1 MPHALIIDD
10 DETNSASLAE
20 IIADEGFTTSTAPTL
35 SAAREHLKD
44 APDIVLLDLVLPD
57 GNGIDLL
64 REITPDAATE
74 VIVVTGH
81 ASIESSIEAIRHGA
95 SDYLLKPVNPIHLRN
110 ALSRVARPVE
120 LRAEVTG
127 LRNTLRS
134 LGHFGSLVGS
144 SPPMQKLY
152 DAIER
157 VAPTNATVFITGDSG
172 TGKEVVAQTI
182 HDVSRRRLQPFL
194 AVNCGAISPQLIES
208 ELFGHEKGSF
218 TGANRQHRG
227 FFERAHGGT
236 LFLDEVVE
244 MPIDLQVKL
253 LRVLETRTLS
263 RVGSDELIE
272 VDVRVLA
279 ASNATPQEAVNA
291 GKLRRDLLY
300 RLQVFPVYVPPLR
313 ERDGDI
319 ELLGNHFLNELNKGA
334 ATPKAFTPAAVERLK
349 RYGWPGN
356 VRELWNVVQRAYIM
370 SDGPWITQLGL
381 SSEPTLNAEP
391 YSRSFQIAVGD
402 RIDAV
407 EKRLIL
413 ATVQHTKTREAAAA
427 VLGIS
432 VKTLYNRLR
441 AYESAAQASIAPLPQ
456 ISIEHTEGSVAS

>member
-10 DETNSASLAE
+10 DETNSATLAE
-20 IIADEGFTTSTAPTL
+20 MIADEGFTTATAPTL
-35 SAAREHLKD
+35 ASAREHLKEE
-44 APDIVLLDLVLPD
+44 PDIVLLDLVLPD

-64 REITPDAATE
+64 SDLTADSATE

-81 ASIESSIEAIRHGA
+81 ASIESSIEAIRRGA
-95 SDYLLKPVNPIHLRN
+95 SDYLLKPVNPIHLRD

-120 LRAEVTG
+120 LRAEVNG
-127 LRNTLRS
+127 LRHTLRS
-134 LGHFGSLVGS
+134 LGRFGSLVGS
-144 SPPMQKLY
+144 SQPMQKLY

-172 TGKEVVAQTI
+172 TGKEIVAQTI

-253 LRVLETRTLS
+253 LRVLETRSLS
-263 RVGSDELIE
+263 RVGSDELVE

-279 ASNATPQEAVNA
+279 ASNSTPQEAVNT

-300 RLQVFPVYVPPLR
+300 RLQVFPVFVPPLR

-319 ELLGNHFLNELNKGA
+319 ELLAQHFLHELNKGA
-334 ATPKAFTPAAVERLK
+334 SAPKSFTPAALERLK
-349 RYGWPGN
+349 RYSWPGN

-370 SDGPWITQLGL
+370 SDGAWITQLGL

-391 YSRSFQIAVGD
+391 YSRSFQTAVGD

-407 EKRLIL
+407 EKKLIL

-441 AYESAAQASIAPLPQ
+441 AYESAAQATIPQ
-456 ISIEHTEGSVAS
+456 IVETAVQRDERSMTN